1 MNRYYWTHRM
11 WLVKYTVNSC
21 TITQNILA
29 SQWEIVTVPLPQTD
43 PQDWHYI
50 NRMQPVDVAVWEV
63 IYYEAGVVGVYAAH
77 DPYAEFYAVVP
88 CASCSRLETWKTF
101 WGLSASTQAQQWLKT
116 ELSIELTSQQS
127 WVNVIAI

>member
-1 MNRYYWTHRM
+1 M

-29 SQWEIVTVPLPQTD
+29 SQWEIATVPAPQND
-43 PQDWHYI
+43 PQEWHYVQ
-50 NRMQPVDVAVWEV
+50 RMQPADVAVWEV
-63 IYYEAGVVGVYAAH
+63 IYYESGVVGVYAAQ

-88 CASCSRLETWKTF
+88 CTSCARLETWKIF
-101 WGLSASTQAQQWLKT
+101 WGLSASLEAQQWLKT
-116 ELSIELTSQQS
+116 ELDIELTSQQA